1 MAQKEYDFKC
11 LNCGREYRALY
22 DIKNVT
28 ERTCPRMNKG
38 NANSKKQCIWKEYR
52 NAFKKYYGSQA

>member
-28 ERTCPRMNKG
+28 ERTCPQCRSNSVRRMPEKKG
-38 NANSKKQCIWKEYR
+38 AAKT
-52 NAFKKYYGSQA
+52 